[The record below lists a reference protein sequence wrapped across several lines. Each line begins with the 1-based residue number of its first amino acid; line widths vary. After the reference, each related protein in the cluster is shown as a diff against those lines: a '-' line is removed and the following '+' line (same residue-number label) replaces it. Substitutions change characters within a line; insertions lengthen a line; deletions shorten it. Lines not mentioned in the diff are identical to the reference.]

1 MNTGSGDLGGLLGAP
16 APEPV
21 SLLQTRRR
29 RRARQGLGLG
39 GGTRRSNS
47 NACALSAAPNPKKHI
62 PEEQQTPSP
71 AGRTF
76 MIFGRWL
83 LKSLSHRVLLQS
95 CSCLEMPRNDLISPA
110 RTRTHAHA
118 CTRTRTPTLCQ
129 ALLLSRAP
137 PVAPDQRQLVLP
149 RPGHWD
155 EGPERGPGSPS
166 EFVLKTPPLSKCVKG
181 LRREA
186 LGWPL
191 RDPLSHLPVFAA
203 KRHSR

>member
-1 MNTGSGDLGGLLGAP
+1 MKSAQGRPREHRLWAP

-95 CSCLEMPRNDLISPA
+95 RSCLEMPRNDLISPA
-110 RTRTHAHA
+110 RTRTYTHVHARALSHSVRLYF
-118 CTRTRTPTLCQ
+118 CLM
-129 ALLLSRAP
+129 LLLLLQTRGSWSSHGQVTGRRPRA
-137 PVAPDQRQLVLP
+137 
-149 RPGHWD
+149 
-155 EGPERGPGSPS
+155 
-166 EFVLKTPPLSKCVKG
+166 G
-181 LRREA
+181 L
-186 LGWPL
+186 W
-191 RDPLSHLPVFAA
+191 FTQ
-203 KRHSR
+203 